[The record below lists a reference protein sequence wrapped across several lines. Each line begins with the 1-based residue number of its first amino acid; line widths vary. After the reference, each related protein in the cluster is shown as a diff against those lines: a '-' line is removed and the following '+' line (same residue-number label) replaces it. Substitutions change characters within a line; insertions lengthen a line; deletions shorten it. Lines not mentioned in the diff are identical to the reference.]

1 MTVAP
6 AELQKILVV
15 EDDPAVRELFQDVL
29 ATEKYDVHTATDG
42 EQALTQTRSLNPDL
56 ILLDIHM
63 PKMDGVSFCKAI
75 REDKQTQDIPI
86 IFITAYNSRDRRE
99 EAIAAGGDDFM
110 GKPFKIDEL
119 MLRIRAM
126 LKAKAITDPMER
138 LQQYILSMRELRKKP
153 PTEAV
158 G

>member
-6 AELQKILVV
+6 VELQKILVV

-29 ATEKYDVHTATDG
+29 ATEKYDVHTATNG
-42 EQALTQTRSLNPDL
+42 EEALTQTRSLNPDL

-75 REDKQTQDIPI
+75 REDRQSQDIPI

-110 GKPFKIDEL
+110 GKPFKIDDL
-119 MLRIRAM
+119 MIRIRAM
-126 LKAKAITDPMER
+126 LKAKQIADPIER
-138 LQQYILSMRELRKKP
+138 LQEYILSMREMRKNLP
-153 PTEAV
+153 PEAV